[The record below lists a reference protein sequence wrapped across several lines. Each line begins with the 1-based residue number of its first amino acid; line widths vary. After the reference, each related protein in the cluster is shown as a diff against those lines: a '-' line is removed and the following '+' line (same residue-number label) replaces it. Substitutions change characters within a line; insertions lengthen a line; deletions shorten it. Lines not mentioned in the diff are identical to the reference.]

1 MQVLLGQVYG
11 DYTGGTPG
19 WHLHQGSGARFFDMA
34 VAFQSPLIGS
44 PLVQINLAALD
55 SDGQH
60 NLRVTVNPIN
70 VTNVGFTV
78 RISTWADTKL
88 YAVRASWIAVTP

>member
-19 WHLHQGSGARFFDMA
+19 WHLHQGSGSRHFDFA
-34 VAFQSPLIGS
+34 VSFQTPLTGT
-44 PLVQINLAALD
+44 PLLQVNLAALD
-55 SDGQH
+55 SDAQH
-60 NLRVTVNPIN
+60 NLRVTVDAIN

-78 RISTWADTKL
+78 SVATWADTKL
-88 YAVRASWIAVTP
+88 YAVRARWIAVTP